1 MSGESLKVIKQNPD
15 YLLKIQE
22 TKQIIDAVCVKKL
35 SGDASLSVEATRL
48 NTFFNTFR
56 VYDRTKFSELKKAA
70 CSFWGLKDQAY
81 ILTDEYFNNLAPVHD
96 TVVDFFK
103 FSCLPFNQENLAI
116 VYLIEANHHQQELHS
131 L

>member
-35 SGDASLSVEATRL
+35 SGDASLSVEASRL

-70 CSFWGLKDQAY
+70 CSFWGLKD
-81 ILTDEYFNNLAPVHD
+81 
-96 TVVDFFK
+96 
-103 FSCLPFNQENLAI
+103 
-116 VYLIEANHHQQELHS
+116 
-131 L
+131 